1 MAGPRLIVNAPTFTP
16 SPYGLLS
23 VAQQVNT
30 DGTPHWQNGITWQ
43 SRCLVP
49 MGRRTYDEC
58 IVVTGS
64 DGMPPPEPATKTN
77 VLDLQLRGATPFTAY
92 AKFDCA
98 LVGMDEALKI
108 ATDALAQSEPWQ
120 VEHAFWSGMIDSQR
134 VVFPHLA
141 HNAEVLDPQGIQLQS
156 PASVVVTGAAID
168 VVTALGLLE
177 SALANCYNGV
187 GVIHVP
193 VKLLPTL
200 QTYDLVIAQ
209 SGKLKTLNGNLVA
222 VGAGYP
228 GTSPTNVAPPAG
240 ESWMYATGAVF
251 MYRGDVQV
259 PADRVSSVNR
269 ATNTREMIA
278 ERTYVLGW
286 DCCHHAVLVDIGV
299 PIT

>member
-1 MAGPRLIVNAPTFTP
+1 MAGPRLIVNPPAFTP

-23 VAQQVNT
+23 VAQQVT
-30 DGTPHWQNGITWQ
+30 ADGPHWQNGITWQ

-49 MGRRTYDEC
+49 MGRLTYDEC
-58 IVVTGS
+58 IAVTGS
-64 DGMPPPEPATKTN
+64 GGPPPEPSTKTE
-77 VLDLQLRGATPFTAY
+77 VLDLVLRGATPFTAY

-120 VEHAFWSGMIDSQR
+120 VERAFWTGLVDGR
-134 VVFPHLA
+134 VLAFPHLA
-141 HNAEVLDPQGIQLQS
+141 ANAVVQDAQGITLQNATS
-156 PASVVVTGAAID
+156 IVVTGSAVDAA
-168 VVTALGLLE
+168 TGLGILE
-177 SALANCYNGV
+177 AALADCYNGV

-200 QTYDLVIAQ
+200 QAWGLVVAQ
-209 SGKLKTLNGNLVA
+209 NGKLRTLNGNLVA
-222 VGAGYP
+222 AGGGYP
-228 GTSPTNVAPPAG
+228 GTSPSGVAPATG
-240 ESWMYATGAVF
+240 EAWMYATGAVF

-259 PADRVSSVNR
+259 PSDRVSSVNR
-269 ATNTREMIA
+269 TTNTREMIA

-286 DCCHHAVLVDIGV
+286 DCCQHAVLVDLGV

>member
-1 MAGPRLIVNAPTFTP
+1 MAGPRLIVNPPTFTP

-49 MGRRTYDEC
+49 MGQLTYDEC
-58 IVVTGS
+58 IAVTGS
-64 DGMPPPEPATKTN
+64 GGPPPEPSTKTD
-77 VLDLQLRGATPFTAY
+77 VLDLTLRGATPFTAY

-120 VEHAFWSGMIDSQR
+120 AERAFWTGLVDGR
-134 VVFPHLA
+134 VIAFPHLA
-141 HNAEVLDPQGIQLQS
+141 ANAEVLDAQSIELQS
-156 PASVVVTGAAID
+156 PASIVITGAAVD
-168 VVTALGLLE
+168 VATGLGLLE
-177 SALANCYNGV
+177 SALADCYNGV

-200 QTYDLVIAQ
+200 QAYSLVIAQ
-209 SGKLKTLNGNLVA
+209 NGKLKTLNGNLVA

-228 GTSPTNVAPPAG
+228 GTSPSGVAAAAG

-251 MYRGDVQV
+251 MYRGEVQV
-259 PADRVSSVNR
+259 PPDRVSSVNR

-286 DCCHHAVLVDIGV
+286 DCCHHAVLVDLGV
-299 PIT
+299 PIL